1 MGILWT
7 ILIGFLVGLVA
18 RAIMPG
24 SQAAGFIRTTIL
36 GIAGSFVG
44 SFVVRGIGWS
54 QNVGFIGSVI
64 GAIIILAVVGM
75 LSKD

>member
-7 ILIGFLVGLVA
+7 ILIGFLIGLVA

-24 SQAAGFIRTTIL
+24 KQEAGFIKTTLL
-36 GIAGSFVG
+36 GIGGSFVG
-44 SFVVRGIGWS
+44 SFLVRGIGWG
-54 QNVGFIGSVI
+54 QGVGFIGSVV

-75 LSKD
+75 MNKD